1 MKHQEGGLFMR
12 EAEIDMELTPERAAR
27 IKETLLRLFADQM
40 GWDYDTMEV
49 TIKKIN
55 QEPS

>member
-1 MKHQEGGLFMR
+1 MKNEEM
-12 EAEIDMELTPERAAR
+12 DMELTPERKAR

-49 TIKKIN
+49 TIKKVD
-55 QEPS
+55 PV

>member
-1 MKHQEGGLFMR
+1 MNYGEL
-12 EAEIDMELTPERAAR
+12 DMELTPERAAR

-49 TIKKIN
+49 TIEKASGG
-55 QEPS
+55 PA

>member
-1 MKHQEGGLFMR
+1 MKNEEM
-12 EAEIDMELTPERAAR
+12 DMELTPERKAR

-49 TIKKIN
+49 TIKKVD
-55 QEPS
+55 PA